1 MDMEGAPAIRPS
13 LAERAKLIEGR
24 WRLLIAWAIVV
35 VSSRAL
41 FHEIGEW
48 LKGLPECLKARKGK
62 KKVKNRTT
70 APAADAKRS
79 DA

>member
-13 LAERAKLIEGR
+13 LAKLRKLIEGR

-35 VSSRAL
+35 VRSRTQ

-48 LKGLPECLKARKGK
+48 LKDLPEGLKARKGK

-70 APAADAKRS
+70 APAADTKPPP
-79 DA
+79 